1 MEEKRIE
8 RLGVCMKTFAEV
20 DRQVLPIVGK
30 CLDGMTK
37 AAESIEPKTVSLQ
50 SVIYVDTCTHAWRH
64 MGILFTQADCHSH
77 APPLGISKFSFCC
90 FGGICHLIYPTW
102 RSSSMSKRLW
112 GNKRAKYTVTFNTQ
126 CSSHIKISYGFLLPK
141 NRPGTPPH

>member
-37 AAESIEPKTVSLQ
+37 AAESIEPKTVSPQEEYRRARAQTRATKWHCYLLNLA
-50 SVIYVDTCTHAWRH
+50 VTVHP
-64 MGILFTQADCHSH
+64 F
-77 APPLGISKFSFCC
+77 FF
-90 FGGICHLIYPTW
+90 
-102 RSSSMSKRLW
+102 LW
-112 GNKRAKYTVTFNTQ
+112 GIVA
-126 CSSHIKISYGFLLPK
+126 P
-141 NRPGTPPH
+141 

>member
-37 AAESIEPKTVSLQ
+37 AAESIEPKTVSPHRRYR
-50 SVIYVDTCTHAWRH
+50 STRA
-64 MGILFTQADCHSH
+64 QARATMWGYITYSTWLSRS
-77 APPLGISKFSFCC
+77 AIFFSFRG
-90 FGGICHLIYPTW
+90 FWHLKSRT
-102 RSSSMSKRLW
+102 
-112 GNKRAKYTVTFNTQ
+112 
-126 CSSHIKISYGFLLPK
+126 
-141 NRPGTPPH
+141 

>member
-37 AAESIEPKTVSLQ
+37 AAESIEPKTVSQ
-50 SVIYVDTCTHAWRH
+50 QEEIHEDTCRATCRH
-64 MGILFTQADCHSH
+64 MGILLTQPGCHS
-77 APPLGISKFSFCC
+77 PPVLFFFSF
-90 FGGICHLIYPTW
+90 GGCWHL
-102 RSSSMSKRLW
+102 R
-112 GNKRAKYTVTFNTQ
+112 
-126 CSSHIKISYGFLLPK
+126 
-141 NRPGTPPH
+141 